1 MVTTFSK
8 YLPKPV
14 ARYLE
19 FYLDFNGYKCSISQS
34 YGPGDFMKQWSA
46 ASKDGRCI
54 VFVDIQSFD
63 FMIRLDGLIHHTK
76 IEPQEIYENDIQQ
89 LWYPKIRWL
98 ILSWPGAITQIL
110 KVLDWP
116 AIEAPA
122 LFGTNISQWFQ
133 FSAEINGPHL
143 KRLQIYAAAGTQPG
157 LSHSSALIV

>member
-1 MVTTFSK
+1 MIFTKLRLLVALVLCCIAWNADAACERANAHGHMVTTFSK

-89 LWYPKIRWL
+89 LWYPK
-98 ILSWPGAITQIL
+98 
-110 KVLDWP
+110 V
-116 AIEAPA
+116 E
-122 LFGTNISQWFQ
+122 
-133 FSAEINGPHL
+133 FSKGC
-143 KRLQIYAAAGTQPG
+143 
-157 LSHSSALIV
+157 